1 MPTFEAEFMRQ
12 IERQLV
18 NAAGYC
24 CSCTKPLS
32 SDETYCCESC
42 ALESVVYRDPNGYL
56 AGDEEDG

>member
-1 MPTFEAEFMRQ
+1 MLTPESSHHYEQQSITR
-12 IERQLV
+12 
-18 NAAGYC
+18 AGYC

-56 AGDEEDG
+56 AGDEEDE